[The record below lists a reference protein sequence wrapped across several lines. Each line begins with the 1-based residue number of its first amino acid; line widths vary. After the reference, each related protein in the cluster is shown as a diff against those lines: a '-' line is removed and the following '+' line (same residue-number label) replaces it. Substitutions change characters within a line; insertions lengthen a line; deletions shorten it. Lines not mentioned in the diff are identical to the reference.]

1 MSAGGLLVTMLL
13 VGVGGG
19 LGSVM
24 RWGLRE
30 LGLRLVA
37 AQDKEHL
44 SSTVRPGTTVVAN
57 ILACFLL
64 GLVVARLGSAGGTAE
79 FFYLMLAVGF
89 CGGLSTMSTAAFDVV
104 ELVRRDFDPK
114 AEHWSLGYAVTIE
127 GLRGAAALAARGPD
141 APGRAALI
149 GRARVTAEQ
158 NQRRFEVISGEVAAS
173 VLALREA
180 QVNLRHVV
188 QSRDITVDEIQSYA
202 ARVEDFVKIYR
213 ILRAP

>member
-104 ELVRRDFDPK
+104 ELVRRRTFTL
-114 AEHWSLGYAVTIE
+114 SLAYLMLSAGT
-127 GLRGAAALAARGPD
+127 GMAALWLG
-141 APGRAALI
+141 L
-149 GRARVTAEQ
+149 
-158 NQRRFEVISGEVAAS
+158 
-173 VLALREA
+173 VLA
-180 QVNLRHVV
+180 
-188 QSRDITVDEIQSYA
+188 S
-202 ARVEDFVKIYR
+202 
-213 ILRAP
+213 